1 MISSHS
7 LQTISA
13 YDKNS
18 EKYAEKFDDYEIYQ
32 RRITDFQQKYIAQGS
47 HILDLG
53 CGPANNIRTI
63 LEQDQ
68 TCSFDGIDL
77 SEKFIQ
83 IAKQRFPQFTFLQQD
98 ISNLNVE
105 SQYAVI
111 IASFCIV
118 HLTNE
123 ETAKVFKS
131 IGKHLTSDGYLYL
144 SYMNG
149 TRSGFESASFSKEEI
164 FFNYYQDQ
172 FIIELLSKN
181 DIEIV
186 EIGKEEYIESDGSIT
201 VDSFVY
207 ARKIKKREYL

>member
-1 MISSHS
+1 MISSNS

-18 EKYAEKFDDYEIYQ
+18 EKYADKFDNYEIYQ
-32 RRITDFQQKYIAQGS
+32 RRITDFQQKYIKKGS

-98 ISNLNVE
+98 LCNLNLE
-105 SQYAVI
+105 SQYAVV

-123 ETAKVFKS
+123 ETAKVFKNL
-131 IGKHLTSDGYLYL
+131 GKLMTSNGYLYL

-149 TRSGFESASFSKEEI
+149 ASSGFESTSFSKEEI

-172 FIIELLSKN
+172 FITQLLTEN
-181 DIEIV
+181 NLEIV
-186 EIGKEEYIESDGSIT
+186 EIGKEEYVESDGSIT

-207 ARKIKKREYL
+207 AKKM